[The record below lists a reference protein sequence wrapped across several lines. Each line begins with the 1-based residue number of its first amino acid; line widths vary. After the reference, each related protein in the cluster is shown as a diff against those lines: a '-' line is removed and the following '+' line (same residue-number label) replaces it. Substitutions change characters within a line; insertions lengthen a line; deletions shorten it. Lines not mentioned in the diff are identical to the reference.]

1 MKVLAMGLAALL
13 TSNALQAQ
21 TAQMPALPAGMQDP
35 QAMMKAM
42 EGAQAAAKRPG
53 DEKLTC
59 SQLEEQVL
67 AASQDPAFQAHV
79 QAMGASSEAQMAA
92 SQVTQTEK
100 VARTAATIA
109 AATLPG
115 ANMGQ
120 LLASKAEHQA
130 LIAQGRARQQSMLSQ
145 AQEAMRH
152 MPMLMRAQR
161 LLELGVAKRCEWAE
175 GTADGTDAPVSTA
188 KP

>member
-1 MKVLAMGLAALL
+1 MKILAMGLAALL
-13 TSNALQAQ
+13 TGSALQAQ
-21 TAQMPALPAGMQDP
+21 TAKTPALPAGMQDP

-42 EGAQAAAKRPG
+42 EDAQKAAKQPG

-59 SQLEEQVL
+59 SELEEKVL

-79 QAMGASSEAQMAA
+79 KAMGASSEAQLAA
-92 SQVTQTEK
+92 SKVTQTEK
-100 VARTAATIA
+100 AAKTAATIA
-109 AATLPG
+109 AATMPG
-115 ANMGQ
+115 AGMGQ
-120 LLASKAEHQA
+120 LFASKAEHQA

-145 AQEAMRH
+145 AQEAMQH

-175 GTADGTDAPVSTA
+175 GTPDGTDAAVPTA

>member
-1 MKVLAMGLAALL
+1 MKILAMGLAALL

-21 TAQMPALPAGMQDP
+21 TARKPAVPAGMQDP

-42 EGAQAAAKRPG
+42 EDAQSAAKQPG

-59 SQLEEQVL
+59 SQLEEKVL

-79 QAMGASSEAQMAA
+79 QAMGSSSQAQMDA
-92 SQVTQTEK
+92 SQVSKTDRA
-100 VARTAATIA
+100 ARTAATAA

-115 ANMGQ
+115 ASMGQ
-120 LLASKAEHQA
+120 LLASKAEHQTS
-130 LIAQGRARQQSMLSQ
+130 IAQGRARQQSMMLQ
-145 AQEAMRH
+145 AQEAMRS

-161 LLELGVAKRCEWAE
+161 LLELGVAKRCEWAVGATE
-175 GTADGTDAPVSTA
+175 DSGATAPAA
-188 KP
+188 KR